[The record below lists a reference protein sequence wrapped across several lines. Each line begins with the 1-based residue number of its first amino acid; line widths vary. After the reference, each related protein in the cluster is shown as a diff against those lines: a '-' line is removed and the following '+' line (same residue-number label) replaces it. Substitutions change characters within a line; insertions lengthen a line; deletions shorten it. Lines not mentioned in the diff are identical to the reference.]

1 MRPAATLM
9 QLALAVS
16 SVAPVVSAWP
26 NWLPERDALIVRA
39 DSSDSS
45 DSATPSATATPSAS
59 GSSASNTKETGKAT
73 GGNTAMPTKSATG
86 SKSKSSSTPT
96 HTSFA
101 PDSPVGGV
109 SMIVPANTALGTAL
123 YKISD
128 YVTFSWN
135 YTSLQGTPTA
145 VDVLASCST
154 ARATWT
160 LTGNMTFA
168 TSVEYVWDTKVQA
181 NDPNQPLLTEQYS
194 LIIKDSDISMT
205 DTPEPGYLGVS
216 TALSFGLYSGK
227 AYQNWSQ
234 WTCPGCHAS
243 AASPAVHGQS
253 IKFAATMS
261 IATVIGFT
269 WFVTGL
275 GIN

>member
-26 NWLPERDALIVRA
+26 NWLPEREALIVRA
-39 DSSDSS
+39 DSSD
-45 DSATPSATATPSAS
+45 DSTPSPTPAAT
-59 GSSASNTKETGKAT
+59 GSSATDAKETGKT
-73 GGNTAMPTKSATG
+73 SGNQNTATPTGKSASS
-86 SKSKSSSTPT
+86 SKTKSSSTPT
-96 HTSFA
+96 HTTFA
-101 PDSPVGGV
+101 QDAPLGGV

-123 YKISD
+123 YRISD

-145 VDVLASCST
+145 VDVLASCSA

-168 TSVEYVWDTKVQA
+168 TSVEYVWDTTDQA
-181 NDPNQPLLTEQYS
+181 NDANQPLLTEQYS
-194 LIIKDSDISMT
+194 LIIKDSDISFN
-205 DTPEPGYLGVS
+205 DRPEPGYLG
-216 TALSFGLYSGK
+216 TNPALTFGLYAGK
-227 AYQNWSQ
+227 PYQNLST
-234 WTCPGCHAS
+234 WTCPGCHTS
-243 AASPAVHGQS
+243 AASSTIDGQA

-261 IATVIGFT
+261 VATILGFT
-269 WFVTGL
+269 WFVAGL